1 LFNATQDYQSYGAT
15 KSFKLTEKSKLS
27 LNLERYENE
36 YSDDNTLMLRYKY
49 SF

>member
-1 LFNATQDYQSYGAT
+1 
-15 KSFKLTEKSKLS
+15 LS